1 MKRKGEVKPPKK
13 SETISEKFKKSDIS
27 AIVPDMDA
35 LKNAL
40 CNSFWFVKY
49 WTWKE
54 DEDPERQK
62 STRE

>member
-1 MKRKGEVKPPKK
+1 
-13 SETISEKFKKSDIS
+13 
-27 AIVPDMDA
+27 MDA